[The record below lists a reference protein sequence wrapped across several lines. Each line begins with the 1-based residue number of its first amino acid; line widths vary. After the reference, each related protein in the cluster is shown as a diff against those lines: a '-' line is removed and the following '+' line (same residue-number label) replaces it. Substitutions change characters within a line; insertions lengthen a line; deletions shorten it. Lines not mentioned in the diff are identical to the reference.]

1 MGLMHRGELATQLI
15 AHGWSADT
23 RAAIVCGA
31 STADEWTWT
40 GRLADVESVAP
51 PEGIPGVVVVGE
63 VVQVRDALASVRLTA
78 SAKATAVRRSFMR
91 RRKPDT
97 TYDAAADEVKYG
109 RS

>member
-1 MGLMHRGELATQLI
+1 MRIASELATQLI
-15 AHGWSADT
+15 AHGWSGET

-31 STADEWTWT
+31 STVNEWTWT

-63 VVQVRDALASVRLTA
+63 VVQVRDALVSVRL
-78 SAKATAVRRSFMR
+78 
-91 RRKPDT
+91 KPDT